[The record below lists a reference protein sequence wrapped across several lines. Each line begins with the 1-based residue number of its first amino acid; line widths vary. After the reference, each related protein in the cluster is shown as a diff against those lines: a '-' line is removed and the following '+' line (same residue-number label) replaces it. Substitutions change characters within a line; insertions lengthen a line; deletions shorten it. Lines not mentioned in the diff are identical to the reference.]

1 MPYTPPSGHTVN
13 FNFTDTPYVRPAGHS
28 ILFNFGAVPG
38 PPFVDTQLPTG
49 LRQHF
54 VADEDWYPQFKR
66 LGTPIT
72 DSIIAKP
79 MKALFRLD
87 DDIGT
92 DFWMLPKRRILVTP
106 PFPGKRPVLFTVT

>member
-1 MPYTPPSGHTVN
+1 MPYTPPAGNSVN
-13 FNFTDTPYVRPAGHS
+13 YNFTDIPYVRPPAHS

-38 PPFVDTQLPTG
+38 PPFVDIQLPTG

-54 VADEDWYPQFKR
+54 ITEDEWQPTFKKF
-66 LGTPIT
+66 GTPPVT
-72 DSIIAKP
+72 DVVGKP
-79 MKALFRLD
+79 MKALFKLD

-106 PFPGKRPVLFTVT
+106 PFPGKRP